1 MDTAGM
7 EPATGIRSAQ
17 KRAARKRD
25 AIYTTEKHTAVMTM
39 NAATATG
46 PARITRA
53 ARREAAIITES
64 AATEDDDQLIQPAH
78 AAGCSVKKQ
87 GAEESLV
94 WAFSHLLF
102 LMPGFTL

>member
-1 MDTAGM
+1 M

-17 KRAARKRD
+17 KRAARKQD

-39 NAATATG
+39 NAATA
-46 PARITRA
+46 RITRA
-53 ARREAAIITES
+53 ARREAAIITEA